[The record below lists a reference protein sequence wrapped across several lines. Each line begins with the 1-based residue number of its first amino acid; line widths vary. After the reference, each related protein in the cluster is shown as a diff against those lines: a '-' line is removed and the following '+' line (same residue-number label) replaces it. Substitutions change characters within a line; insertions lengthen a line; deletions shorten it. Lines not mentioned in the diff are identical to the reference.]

1 MPSRKKSRDASP
13 GSADQYRA
21 DATAAEYEQP
31 LGGAV
36 GLVNNGPVNNGPVN
50 NGPVVGGPVVGGP
63 VVGGSAAGQVD
74 EAVGGPPGVGLGG
87 GSGDQPASS
96 PGRLLKNWRV
106 RSRLVLLIAIPTAT
120 AVALGGT
127 SIVSSWRSAVA
138 NQRSETLAS
147 MSTKVTQLA
156 YDIEAERDAIVW
168 YIAAGDLGRTAL
180 TIGHVKKG
188 DKIAAEGQLQIVNQ
202 QFVYT
207 NPDVTTVKDGMAE
220 IGSGYPAAVQASAA
234 GVASVLK
241 GLAGLRNTAL
251 TTQVGASGVI
261 TEYDKVVSNLLAFDD
276 QVGLSSSDPQLAST
290 ARAFTSISRIEDE
303 DSIQRAIVMYGLVSG
318 SLGSGLLNQ
327 LNGSVSEQSAEFSS
341 FTNFATPSQISDYN
355 NALAQS
361 LQDRVQTDMS
371 LVIGNPNSLS
381 SVPVVPTDWYGAMSD
396 AILRLHGFEE
406 SLATSGVDRAQA
418 LRSRAIIAAIA
429 VGSVILL
436 VLVLS
441 LLFTVFVGRSMVRP
455 LRRLTGRSA

>member
-1 MPSRKKSRDASP
+1 M
-13 GSADQYRA
+13 
-21 DATAAEYEQP
+21 
-31 LGGAV
+31 
-36 GLVNNGPVNNGPVN
+36 
-50 NGPVVGGPVVGGP
+50 
-63 VVGGSAAGQVD
+63 
-74 EAVGGPPGVGLGG
+74 
-87 GSGDQPASS
+87 
-96 PGRLLKNWRV
+96 
-106 RSRLVLLIAIPTAT
+106 LLIAIPTAT

-156 YDIEAERDAIVW
+156 YHIEAERDAIVW

-327 LNGSVSEQSAEFSS
+327 LNGSVSEQSAEFPRSPTS
-341 FTNFATPSQISDYN
+341 RRPARFLTTTMRLPS
-355 NALAQS
+355 
-361 LQDRVQTDMS
+361 
-371 LVIGNPNSLS
+371 
-381 SVPVVPTDWYGAMSD
+381 
-396 AILRLHGFEE
+396 
-406 SLATSGVDRAQA
+406 
-418 LRSRAIIAAIA
+418 RSRTASRPTCPSSSGTRIAQQRAGRADGLVRRHVRRDPA
-429 VGSVILL
+429 VARIRGVAGDLWRRPRSGAAEPGDHRRDR
-436 VLVLS
+436 
-441 LLFTVFVGRSMVRP
+441 GRLGDLARARAVAAVHR
-455 LRRLTGRSA
+455 LRRPVDGPAAAAADGPERLRWRASGCPRRSAG